1 MTPLDSPICSTAFA
15 PTTSPQSAPTR
26 TTRPPVP
33 SPDDSTRP
41 RLTAQLNLTARLNLT
56 VQLRRITLLLGML
69 LIEWSTRPEA
79 HSGTPSDTATDN
91 DTEALIRRH
100 HTHRALEQEQRRAE
114 ARMLMAPL
122 AW

>member
-15 PTTSPQSAPTR
+15 PTTSPPQSAPTQ

-41 RLTAQLNLTARLNLT
+41 RLTAQL
-56 VQLRRITLLLGML
+56 RRITLFLGLLL
-69 LIEWSTRPEA
+69 VEWSTRSEA
-79 HSGTPSDTATDN
+79 HSGTPSDTATDS
-91 DTEALIRRH
+91 DTETLIRRH
-100 HTHRALEQEQRRAE
+100 HTHRALEHEQRRAE